1 MAFSRV
7 LARLAST
14 VAAVL
19 FVIGCAQGLCQQ
31 ENSTS
36 APPANAQTAP
46 SAKGGSSANNPF
58 PQQQSEAAAKAASQN
73 SNSADQ
79 PATPQPAK
87 PNKPSGSKSSTAQQN
102 PFPEAQ
108 SEAAAKDSGENKSSS
123 SSPTEQPSSSAGYSS
138 SDAQLPA
145 DELGQGTIGSH
156 EKMDTFTRDHTL
168 DGRIEDDLNVAD
180 LYMKNGNYHGA
191 LLRYQDAVQ
200 LDPQNDT
207 ALFGTANALCKQNHT
222 AEAMTLLKSY
232 AKNNPQGKYA
242 LKAEKLIAHPDKC
255 AHNW

>member
-1 MAFSRV
+1 M
-7 LARLAST
+7 ARLALT

-36 APPANAQTAP
+36 APPANAQTTP
-46 SAKGGSSANNPF
+46 STKGASSANNPF

-79 PATPQPAK
+79 PAAPQPAK

-108 SEAAAKDSGENKSSS
+108 SEAAAKDSNDDSNSSSSKKSSPSSS
-123 SSPTEQPSSSAGYSS
+123 SSVGYSS
-138 SDAQLPA
+138 SDAQLPS

-180 LYMKNGNYHGA
+180 LYMKNGNYRGA

-200 LDPQNDT
+200 LDPRNDT